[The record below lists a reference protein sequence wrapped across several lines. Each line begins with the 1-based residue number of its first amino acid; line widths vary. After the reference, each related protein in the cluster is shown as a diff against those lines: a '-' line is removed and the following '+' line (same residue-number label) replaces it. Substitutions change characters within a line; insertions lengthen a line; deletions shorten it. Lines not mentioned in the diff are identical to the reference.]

1 MSLLNQWKGV
11 NGYMI
16 NDPGTFFSEYNE
28 SHGIGYPIAFMLI
41 SYLAVMLPA
50 AVLTAALNITAP
62 GEAAVGVVIFL
73 AFGIAYWILGLVEA
87 VLAHGVVYL
96 FGARGI
102 AKTFEAYAFPTVVR
116 YGLWWFPLVNIALG
130 FYGLYLQIKGLS
142 TFHDISTG
150 KAVIAAALPVVVFM
164 LPGILVIAA
173 VVATFVLDM
182 GSQTGTQPPMLL
194 FDVVA

>member
-62 GEAAVGVVIFL
+62 GEAAIGVVIFL

-87 VLAHGVVYL
+87 LLAHGVVYL

-182 GSQTGTQPPMLL
+182 GSQTGTQPAMLL